1 MVDSPILEAAVESG
15 LREHSFDN
23 APYNDLEQ
31 PALPEKSGSNV
42 TPDASNLVRA
52 TPFDLT

>member
-15 LREHSFDN
+15 LKQHCSDN